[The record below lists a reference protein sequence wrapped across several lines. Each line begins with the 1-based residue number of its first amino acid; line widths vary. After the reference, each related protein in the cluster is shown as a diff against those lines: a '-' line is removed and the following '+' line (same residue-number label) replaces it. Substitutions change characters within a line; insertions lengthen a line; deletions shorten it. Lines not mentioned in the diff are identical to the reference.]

1 MSSPQMQNLLL
12 VDDDPD
18 LLKLLSIRLRAS
30 GFRATTAASGEQALS
45 MIAAERPDL
54 VITDLRM
61 AGLDGLALFHEIER
75 RHTGL
80 PVIILTAH
88 GTIPDAVAATRQGVF
103 GYLTKPYDA
112 NELLTQVRRALSLHG
127 RVDLSG
133 AGLAT
138 GATSSKADTA
148 WRSEIVTRSPA
159 MEDLLLRAERIAQGD
174 ASVLIQ
180 GESGTGKELL
190 ARALH
195 RASRRAECPFVA
207 INCGAIP
214 EALLESELFGHK
226 KGAFTGATADHPG
239 LFVEAHSG
247 TLLLDEIGDMPLA
260 LQVKLL
266 RVLEAREIRA
276 VGSTKTIPV
285 DVRVISASHRDLN
298 LAKSDGTFREDL
310 YYRLN
315 VVTLKLPALRER
327 REDIPLLL
335 SHFLRELSIRYQKNV
350 NALSHDALE
359 MMCAAAWPG
368 NIRQLYNVAEQVV
381 ALSSGEIVSTKVVEQ
396 AMQMEMQRLDS
407 FEEARRRF
415 EYDYLTR
422 LLKLTQGSV
431 THAAKLAKR
440 NRTEFYKLLQ
450 RHGIEAAHFKS
461 AGN

>member
-1 MSSPQMQNLLL
+1 MQNLLL

-18 LLKLLSIRLRAS
+18 LLKLLSIRLKAS
-30 GFRATTAASGEQALS
+30 GFRTSTAVSGEQALS

-112 NELLTQVRRALSLHG
+112 NELLVQVRRALSLHG
-127 RVDLSG
+127 G
-133 AGLAT
+133 AGASAAGT
-138 GATSSKADTA
+138 GSTASKANAT
-148 WRSEIVTRSPA
+148 WRSEIVTRSPL
-159 MEDLLLRAERIAQGD
+159 MEEVLLRAERIAQGD

-195 RASRRAECPFVA
+195 RASRRAERPFVA

-276 VGSTKTIPV
+276 VGSTKTIAV

-298 LAKSDGTFREDL
+298 QAKADGAFREDL

-335 SHFLRELSIRYQKNV
+335 SHFLKELSKRYEKNV
-350 NALSHDALE
+350 NALSHNALE
-359 MMCAAAWPG
+359 MMSAAAWPG
-368 NIRQLYNVAEQVV
+368 NVRQLYNVAEQVV
-381 ALSSGEIVSTKVVEQ
+381 ALTTGEIVSTKVVEQ
-396 AMQMEMQRLDS
+396 AMQMDLQGLDS

-422 LLKLTQGSV
+422 LLKLTQGNV
-431 THAAKLAKR
+431 TQASKLAKR

-450 RHGIEAAHFKS
+450 RHSIEAAHFKR
-461 AGN
+461 ADG

>member
-1 MSSPQMQNLLL
+1 MQNLLL

-30 GFRATTAASGEQALS
+30 GFRATTASSGEQALS

-61 AGLDGLALFHEIER
+61 AGLDGLALFHEIEH
-75 RHTGL
+75 RHSGL

-112 NELLTQVRRALSLHG
+112 NELLTQVRRALALHG
-127 RVDLSG
+127 SAGVTRQG
-133 AGLAT
+133 TTAGLA
-138 GATSSKADTA
+138 SSKSDQA

-159 MEDLLLRAERIAQGD
+159 MEDLLLRAEKIAQGD

-195 RASRRAECPFVA
+195 RASRRAERPFVA

-239 LFVEAHSG
+239 LFVAAHLG

-276 VGSTKTIPV
+276 VGSTKTFRV

-298 LAKSDGTFREDL
+298 QAKVDGTFREDL
-310 YYRLN
+310 FYRLN
-315 VVTLKLPALRER
+315 VVTLRLPALRER

-335 SHFLRELSIRYQKNV
+335 SHFLKELSRRYEKNV

-415 EYDYLTR
+415 EYEYLTR

-431 THAAKLAKR
+431 TQAARLAKR

-450 RHGIEAAHFKS
+450 RHSIEAAHFKS
-461 AGN
+461 TSN

>member
-1 MSSPQMQNLLL
+1 MSNNQMQNLLL

-18 LLKLLSIRLRAS
+18 LLKLLSIRLKAS
-30 GFRATTAASGEQALS
+30 GFRTSTAVSGEQALS

-112 NELLTQVRRALSLHG
+112 NELLVQVRRALSLHG
-127 RVDLSG
+127 G
-133 AGLAT
+133 AGASAAGT
-138 GATSSKADTA
+138 GSTASKANAT
-148 WRSEIVTRSPA
+148 WRSEIVTRSPL
-159 MEDLLLRAERIAQGD
+159 MEEVLLRAERIAQGD

-195 RASRRAECPFVA
+195 RASRRAERPFVA

-276 VGSTKTIPV
+276 VGSTKTIAV

-298 LAKSDGTFREDL
+298 QAKIDGAFREDL

-335 SHFLRELSIRYQKNV
+335 SHFLKELSKRYEKNV
-350 NALSHDALE
+350 NALSHNALE
-359 MMCAAAWPG
+359 MMSAAAWPG
-368 NIRQLYNVAEQVV
+368 NVRQLYNVAEQVV
-381 ALSSGEIVSTKVVEQ
+381 ALSTGEIVSTKVVEQ
-396 AMQMEMQRLDS
+396 AMQMDLQGLDS

-422 LLKLTQGSV
+422 LLKLTQGNV
-431 THAAKLAKR
+431 TQASKLAKR

-450 RHGIEAAHFKS
+450 RHSIEAAHFKRPD
-461 AGN
+461 G

>member
-1 MSSPQMQNLLL
+1 MQNLLL

-18 LLKLLSIRLRAS
+18 LLKLLSIRLKASGYRAS
-30 GFRATTAASGEQALS
+30 TADSGEQALS

-61 AGLDGLALFHEIER
+61 AGLDGMALFHEIER

-103 GYLTKPYDA
+103 GYITKPYDA

-127 RVDLSG
+127 RIGSSASVAG
-133 AGLAT
+133 AVAGTAKSDAT
-138 GATSSKADTA
+138 

-195 RASRRAECPFVA
+195 RASRRADGPFVA
-207 INCGAIP
+207 INCSAIP

-276 VGSTKTIPV
+276 VGSTKTVPI

-298 LAKSDGTFREDL
+298 QAKATGAFREDL

-315 VVTLKLPALRER
+315 VVTLKLPALRDR
-327 REDIPLLL
+327 REDIPLLI
-335 SHFLRELSIRYQKNV
+335 SHFLKELSRRYAKNV

-359 MMCAAAWPG
+359 MMSAAAWPG
-368 NIRQLYNVAEQVV
+368 NIRQLYNVVEQVV
-381 ALSSGEIVSTKVVEQ
+381 ALTSGEIVSTKVVEQ
-396 AMQMEMQRLDS
+396 AMQMELQGLES
-407 FEEARRRF
+407 FEEARKRF

-422 LLKLTQGSV
+422 LLKLTQGNV
-431 THAAKLAKR
+431 TQAAKLAKR

-450 RHGIEAAHFKS
+450 RHSIEAAHFK
-461 AGN
+461 APVE

>member
-1 MSSPQMQNLLL
+1 MQNLLL

-18 LLKLLSIRLRAS
+18 LLKLLAIRLKAS
-30 GFRATTAASGEQALS
+30 GYRATTAISGEQALS

-61 AGLDGLALFHEIER
+61 AGLDGMALFHEIER

-103 GYLTKPYDA
+103 GYITKPYDA
-112 NELLTQVRRALSLHG
+112 NELLAQIRRALSLHG
-127 RVDLSG
+127 GVGVVRAG
-133 AGLAT
+133 AGSA
-138 GATSSKADTA
+138 ASKSAA
-148 WRSEIVTRSPA
+148 SWRSEIITRSPA

-195 RASRRAECPFVA
+195 RASRRAEMPFVA

-214 EALLESELFGHK
+214 ESLLESELFGHK
-226 KGAFTGATADHPG
+226 KGAFTGATSDHPG

-247 TLLLDEIGDMPLA
+247 TLLLDEIGDMPMP

-266 RVLEAREIRA
+266 RVLEAREVRA
-276 VGSTKTIPV
+276 VGSTKTIPI
-285 DVRVISASHRDLN
+285 DVRIISASHRDLN
-298 LAKSDGTFREDL
+298 QAKSNGTFREDL

-335 SHFLRELSIRYQKNV
+335 AHFLKELSIRYEKNV

-359 MMCAAAWPG
+359 MMSAATWPG

-381 ALSSGEIVSTKVVEQ
+381 ALSSSEIVSTKVVEQ
-396 AMQMEMQRLDS
+396 AMQVEMEGLES

-431 THAAKLAKR
+431 TQAARLAKR

-450 RHGIEAAHFKS
+450 RHGIEAAHFKP
-461 AGN
+461 ANG